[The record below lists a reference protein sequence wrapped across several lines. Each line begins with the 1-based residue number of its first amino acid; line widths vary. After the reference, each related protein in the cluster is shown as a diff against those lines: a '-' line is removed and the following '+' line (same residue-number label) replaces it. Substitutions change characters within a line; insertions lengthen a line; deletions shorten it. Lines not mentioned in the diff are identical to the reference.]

1 MNNFAIR
8 SGFDEK
14 HRLPAAELYM
24 DAFGSK
30 IGGILGRGHRGQ
42 AFIAS
47 MLQSSHAISAGFK
60 TDQGSFVGGELSD
73 LTSYYG
79 WFGGV
84 WRGLT
89 LSVLERETEAGCLLM
104 DGICVSKE
112 ARGKGIGTALL
123 DAISEMAKERGL
135 REVRLDVIDSNPRA
149 KALYTRRG
157 FVEGKTT
164 QMGPLKYVFGF
175 KSATTMRLAV

>member
-1 MNNFAIR
+1 
-8 SGFDEK
+8 
-14 HRLPAAELYM
+14 
-24 DAFGSK
+24 
-30 IGGILGRGHRGQ
+30 
-42 AFIAS
+42 
-47 MLQSSHAISAGFK
+47 
-60 TDQGSFVGGELSD
+60 
-73 LTSYYG
+73 
-79 WFGGV
+79 
-84 WRGLT
+84 
-89 LSVLERETEAGCLLM
+89 M